1 MEFFHACVYDYI
13 FFFLLCISPFFHVSV
28 YLFADMFAMHLNM
41 CCEPFI
47 ESIFRCFC
55 AKRNC
60 TLGNVVYKSALLL
73 FRSGLKSFIGIIVA
87 YDETCY

>member
-41 CCEPFI
+41 CYEPFI
-47 ESIFRCFC
+47 ESLYLDVFAQIAIVPLEMWYINLHYYYF
-55 AKRNC
+55 
-60 TLGNVVYKSALLL
+60 VV
-73 FRSGLKSFIGIIVA
+73 
-87 YDETCY
+87 D